1 MLCCTIAL
9 GMWRCSGNRL
19 QVTDHNAANYRWP
32 RSRIVRPGR
41 YALGCLT
48 TPCQTLP
55 SKYKRAPVM
64 NVRTLTIARRAGLGF
79 TLISLLVALL
89 GWFALVQ
96 MSTIRQSEVAVET
109 NWLPSMRVVND
120 IREIML
126 RIRTISLRMAL
137 DTDPASIPTYRGQL
151 DVRLGDLNKK
161 LDILKTFVDTP
172 EESSL
177 TEQFLVTMGQYRSAL
192 DRSFVLATQGD
203 SAGLNKLLLI
213 DMKQIVDGSG
223 KQLNDLADFYVT
235 KVDAEGKSAE
245 AQYSKSRDIVIAF
258 VLLAA
263 LCTIGLALWLTR
275 SIVRPLQRAVNAAE
289 QVAQGDLTHTI
300 EVDGDDEVTRLLRA
314 LATMQV
320 NLRDAMRHIGS
331 SATQLA
337 SAATE
342 LNSVTED
349 SYRGLHQQ
357 NAEIDQAATAIN
369 EMTSAVEE
377 VARNAVSTSDASS
390 QSSTSAQA
398 GQTRVIE
405 TVQSIQT
412 LTDNVQSTSALVQ
425 NLANQSQDIGKV
437 LDVIRSIAE
446 QTNLLALNAAI
457 EAARAGESGRGFAV
471 VADEVRALAHRTQQS
486 TLEIDSMVSAMRSGS
501 AQALDSMNIS
511 RDRADS
517 TLSLAKGAGESL
529 SEITASINQI
539 SERNLVIASAAE
551 EQAQVSR
558 EVDRNIVNIR
568 DLSMQSTQ
576 GANQISA
583 SSHELS
589 RLAADLNQ
597 VVSRFKV

>member
-1 MLCCTIAL
+1 
-9 GMWRCSGNRL
+9 
-19 QVTDHNAANYRWP
+19 
-32 RSRIVRPGR
+32 
-41 YALGCLT
+41 
-48 TPCQTLP
+48 
-55 SKYKRAPVM
+55 M
-64 NVRTLTIARRAGLGF
+64 NLRKLTIARRAGLGF

-89 GWFALVQ
+89 GWFALAQ

-161 LDILKTFVDTP
+161 LDTLKTFVDTP
-172 EESSL
+172 EEKTL
-177 TEQFLVTMGQYRSAL
+177 NDQFLVTMGQYRTAL
-192 DRSFVLATQGD
+192 DRSFVLAGQGD

-245 AQYSKSRDIVIAF
+245 AQYDKSRDIVIIF
-258 VLLAA
+258 VVLAA

-275 SIVRPLQRAVNAAE
+275 SIVSPLQRAVTAAE
-289 QVAQGDLTHTI
+289 QVAAGDLTHSI
-300 EVDGDDEVTRLLRA
+300 EVDGEDEVTRLLRA
-314 LATMQV
+314 LALMQG

-349 SYRGLHQQ
+349 SYRGLNQQ

-390 QSSTSAQA
+390 QSSNSAQA

-405 TVQSIQT
+405 TVQSIEI
-412 LTDNVQSTSALVQ
+412 LTDNVQATSTLVQ

-486 TLEIDSMVSAMRSGS
+486 TLEIDSMVNAMRSGS
-501 AQALDSMNIS
+501 AQALESMNTS
-511 RDRADS
+511 RERASS

-529 SEITASINQI
+529 SEITSSINQI

-597 VVSRFKV
+597 VVLRFKV

>member
-1 MLCCTIAL
+1 
-9 GMWRCSGNRL
+9 
-19 QVTDHNAANYRWP
+19 
-32 RSRIVRPGR
+32 
-41 YALGCLT
+41 
-48 TPCQTLP
+48 
-55 SKYKRAPVM
+55 M
-64 NVRTLTIARRAGLGF
+64 NLRKLTIARRAGLGF

-89 GWFALVQ
+89 GWFALAQ

-151 DVRLGDLNKK
+151 DVRLGDLDKK
-161 LDILKTFVDTP
+161 LAILKTFVDTP
-172 EESSL
+172 EEKSL
-177 TEQFLVTMGQYRSAL
+177 TDQFMVTMGQYRSAL
-192 DRSFVLATQGD
+192 DRSFVLAGQGD
-203 SAGLNKLLLI
+203 SVGLNKLLLV

-223 KQLNDLADFYVT
+223 KQLGDLADFYVT

-245 AQYSKSRDIVIAF
+245 AQYGKSRDIVIIF
-258 VLLAA
+258 VVIAA

-275 SIVRPLQRAVNAAE
+275 SIVGPLQRAVTAAE
-289 QVAQGDLTHTI
+289 QVANGDLTHTI
-300 EVDGDDEVTRLLRA
+300 EVDGEDEVTRLLRA
-314 LATMQV
+314 LATMQI
-320 NLRDAMRHIGS
+320 NLREAIRHIGS

-349 SYRGLHQQ
+349 SYRGLNQQ

-377 VARNAVSTSDASS
+377 VARNAVSTSDASNE
-390 QSSTSAQA
+390 SSTSALA

-412 LTDNVQSTSALVQ
+412 LTDNVQATSTLVQ

-501 AQALDSMNIS
+501 AQALDSMNTS

-517 TLSLAKGAGESL
+517 TLALAKGAGESL
-529 SEITASINQI
+529 SEITSSINQI

>member
-1 MLCCTIAL
+1 MA
-9 GMWRCSGNRL
+9 
-19 QVTDHNAANYRWP
+19 
-32 RSRIVRPGR
+32 
-41 YALGCLT
+41 
-48 TPCQTLP
+48 
-55 SKYKRAPVM
+55 M
-64 NVRTLTIARRAGLGF
+64 NLRKLTIARRAGLGF

-89 GWFALVQ
+89 GWFALAQ

-161 LDILKTFVDTP
+161 LDTLKTFVDTP
-172 EESSL
+172 EEKTL
-177 TEQFLVTMGQYRSAL
+177 NDQFLVTMGQYRTAL
-192 DRSFVLATQGD
+192 DRSFVLAGQGD

-245 AQYSKSRDIVIAF
+245 AQYDKSRDIVIIF
-258 VLLAA
+258 VALAA

-275 SIVRPLQRAVNAAE
+275 SIVSPLQRAVTAAE
-289 QVAQGDLTHTI
+289 QVAAGDLTHSI
-300 EVDGDDEVTRLLRA
+300 EVDGEDEVTRLLRA
-314 LATMQV
+314 LALMQG
-320 NLRDAMRHIGS
+320 NLRDAIRHIGS

-349 SYRGLHQQ
+349 SYRGLNQQ

-390 QSSTSAQA
+390 QSSNSAQA

-405 TVQSIQT
+405 TVQSIEI
-412 LTDNVQSTSALVQ
+412 LTDNVQATSTLVQ

-486 TLEIDSMVSAMRSGS
+486 TLEIDSMVNAMRSGS
-501 AQALDSMNIS
+501 AQALESMNTS
-511 RDRADS
+511 RERASS

-529 SEITASINQI
+529 SEITSSINQI

-597 VVSRFKV
+597 VVLRFKV

>member
-1 MLCCTIAL
+1 
-9 GMWRCSGNRL
+9 
-19 QVTDHNAANYRWP
+19 
-32 RSRIVRPGR
+32 
-41 YALGCLT
+41 
-48 TPCQTLP
+48 
-55 SKYKRAPVM
+55 M
-64 NVRTLTIARRAGLGF
+64 NLRKLSIARRAGLGF

-89 GWFALVQ
+89 GWFALAQ

-137 DTDPASIPTYRGQL
+137 DTDPASIPTYRGQM
-151 DVRLGDLNKK
+151 DVRLGDLDKK
-161 LDILKTFVDTP
+161 LAVLKTFVDTP
-172 EESSL
+172 EEKSL
-177 TEQFLVTMGQYRSAL
+177 TDQFMVTMGQYRSAL
-192 DRSFVLATQGD
+192 DRSFVLAGQSD
-203 SAGLNKLLLI
+203 SVGLNKLLLV

-223 KQLNDLADFYVT
+223 KQLGDLADFYVT

-245 AQYSKSRDIVIAF
+245 AQYDKSRDIVIIF
-258 VLLAA
+258 VVIAA

-275 SIVRPLQRAVNAAE
+275 SIVGPLQRAVTAAE
-289 QVAQGDLTHTI
+289 QVANGDLTHTI
-300 EVDGDDEVTRLLRA
+300 EVDGEDEVTRLLRA
-314 LATMQV
+314 LAMMQV
-320 NLRDAMRHIGS
+320 NLREAMRHIGS

-349 SYRGLHQQ
+349 SYRGLNQQ

-377 VARNAVSTSDASS
+377 VARNAVSTSDASN
-390 QSSTSAQA
+390 QSSTSALA

-412 LTDNVQSTSALVQ
+412 LTDNVQATSMLVQ
-425 NLANQSQDIGKV
+425 SLANQSQDIGKV

-501 AQALDSMNIS
+501 AQALDSMNTS

-517 TLSLAKGAGESL
+517 TLALAKGAGESL
-529 SEITASINQI
+529 SEITSSINQI

-589 RLAADLNQ
+589 RLAADLSQ

>member
-1 MLCCTIAL
+1 
-9 GMWRCSGNRL
+9 
-19 QVTDHNAANYRWP
+19 
-32 RSRIVRPGR
+32 
-41 YALGCLT
+41 
-48 TPCQTLP
+48 
-55 SKYKRAPVM
+55 M
-64 NVRTLTIARRAGLGF
+64 NLRKLTIARRAGLGF

-89 GWFALVQ
+89 GWFALAQ

-151 DVRLGDLNKK
+151 DVRLGDLDKK
-161 LDILKTFVDTP
+161 LATLKTFVDTP
-172 EESSL
+172 EEQSL
-177 TEQFLVTMGQYRSAL
+177 TDQFMVTMGQYRSAL
-192 DRSFVLATQGD
+192 DRSFVLAGQGD
-203 SAGLNKLLLI
+203 GTGLNKLLLV

-223 KQLNDLADFYVT
+223 KQLGDLADFYVT

-245 AQYSKSRDIVIAF
+245 AQYDKSRDIVIVF
-258 VLLAA
+258 VVLAA

-275 SIVRPLQRAVNAAE
+275 SIVGPLQRAVTAAE
-289 QVAQGDLTHTI
+289 QVANGDLTPTI
-300 EVDGDDEVTRLLRA
+300 EVDGEDEVTRLLRA
-314 LATMQV
+314 LAMMQV
-320 NLRDAMRHIGS
+320 NLREAMRHIGS

-349 SYRGLHQQ
+349 SYRGLNQQ

-377 VARNAVSTSDASS
+377 VARNAVSTSDAST
-390 QSSTSAQA
+390 QSSNSALA

-412 LTDNVQSTSALVQ
+412 LTDNVQATSTLVQ

-486 TLEIDSMVSAMRSGS
+486 TLEIDSMVNAMRSGS
-501 AQALDSMNIS
+501 AQALDSMNTS

-517 TLSLAKGAGESL
+517 TLALAKGAGESL
-529 SEITASINQI
+529 SEITSSINQI